1 MARTKVMKLWNVL
14 VTAFIALCTTLGLV
28 TTTAAAAVPQS
39 EPTRNS
45 TADLL
50 PPTTAPA
57 ATPGW
62 VWSHARALPPT
73 MKQRI
78 RAEAHGKTPSCRHLP
93 HTDTDSESAPQSED
107 SCDDVDDPDDR
118 APVTLPLQ
126 R

>member
-14 VTAFIALCTTLGLV
+14 VTAFITLFTALGLV

-45 TADLL
+45 AADHT
-50 PPTTAPA
+50 PPTTTPA

-62 VWSHARALPPT
+62 AWSYARALPPT

-78 RAEAHGKTPSCRHLP
+78 RAEAHGKTPNCRHLP
-93 HTDTDSESAPQSED
+93 HPDRDAEAAAEAGHP
-107 SCDDVDDPDDR
+107 CDDEPAPEDPEP
-118 APVTLPLQ
+118 AKLPHQ